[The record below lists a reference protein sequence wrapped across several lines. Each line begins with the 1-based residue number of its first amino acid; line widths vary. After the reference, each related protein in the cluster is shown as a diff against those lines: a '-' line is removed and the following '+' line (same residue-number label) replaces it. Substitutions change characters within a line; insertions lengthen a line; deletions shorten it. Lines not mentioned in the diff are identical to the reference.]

1 MSESIEAPSVSP
13 LTTRLGGEPQQK
25 RKYTRK
31 PKESVTTPLSYGG
44 VPIPLTTDVEVS
56 SGDEDKPVEVVGGAM
71 PKKRQYKKKCVMP
84 QTTNGENGV
93 PPLEEILY
101 VPEPPQLV
109 RQTNEPE
116 EVSNSDDDKTTMGEN
131 GVSPL
136 KEKKP
141 RTEKQQEAFRKMRE
155 ARLKKTEELKKLKEL
170 EKEQKLLEREQTKL
184 NTITEKVVE
193 KATEL
198 KQRKTRKPRSE
209 SPEIE
214 SREPQYVPQINSSV
228 VCGGTHIQEKTNK
241 PYIFV

>member
-31 PKESVTTPLSYGG
+31 PKESVT
-44 VPIPLTTDVEVS
+44 PLTTDVEVS
-56 SGDEDKPVEVVGGAM
+56 SNDDEKPVEVVGGAT
-71 PKKRQYKKKCVMP
+71 PKKRQYKKKEKKVEEP
-84 QTTNGENGV
+84 V
-93 PPLEEILY
+93 VDEILY

-109 RQTNEPE
+109 RQTNEPK

-131 GVSPL
+131 GGSPL
-136 KEKKP
+136 KDKKP

-170 EKEQKLLEREQTKL
+170 EKEQKQLEKEQTKL

-193 KATEL
+193 KAAAI
-198 KQRKTRKPRSE
+198 KQRKSRKPAAE
-209 SPEIE
+209 TFDVLP
-214 SREPQYVPQINSSV
+214 EPQYVPQI
-228 VCGGTHIQEKTNK
+228 IQEKTNK
-241 PYIFV
+241 PYVFV